1 MPERR
6 HLAHLV
12 VAVVLALVLGACASD
27 GTGGSGGSGGSGGP
41 DGESTSAGAQES
53 PGSGS
58 SSSTSPSD
66 EPPPPPM
73 PRFGAA
79 KIGQC
84 HRMTAR
90 QTRSPITRRRA
101 TPCSGPHTTTVA
113 YVGLVRRAL
122 TTRTPLARR
131 RAVASRVCRPAF
143 RRMVGGTPELR
154 AASLLTWT
162 FFVPSRA
169 QLQRG
174 ARWIRCDVLARSGD
188 QLVPLPF
195 DRPVLGNGLPEQLRI
210 CQTAEGVDVSCARP
224 HEFRVAGV
232 FRPPGDAYPGPAFT
246 GAARDRCEAII
257 GEPGGYWQPPSPQGW
272 ARGDRF
278 VRCLTPGETTG

>member
-6 HLAHLV
+6 HAALLV
-12 VAVVLALVLGACASD
+12 VAVVLALLLGACSASEPGD
-27 GTGGSGGSGGSGGP
+27 SGNSGGSGDGG
-41 DGESTSAGAQES
+41 TSAGGQES

-58 SSSTSPSD
+58 GSAGSSPSE

-73 PRFGAA
+73 PRFGAGQV
-79 KIGQC
+79 GQC
-84 HRMTAR
+84 HRMTYR
-90 QTRSPITRRRA
+90 QTHSPITRRRA

-131 RAVASRVCRPAF
+131 RAVANRVCRPAF

-162 FFVPSRA
+162 FFVPSQA

-174 ARWIRCDVLARSGD
+174 ARWIRCDVLARSGNR
-188 QLVPLPF
+188 LVPLPF
-195 DRPVLGNGLPEQLRI
+195 DRPVLRNGLPEQLRI
-210 CQTAEGVDVSCARP
+210 CQTPEGADVSCARP
-224 HEFRVAGV
+224 HAFRVAGV
-232 FRPPGDAYPGPAFT
+232 FRAPGEVYPGPAF
-246 GAARDRCEAII
+246 AAVARDRCEVLI
-257 GEPGGYWQPPSPQGW
+257 GQPGGYWQPPSPQGW
-272 ARGDRF
+272 AQGDRF
-278 VRCLTPGETTG
+278 VRCLTPAETAG